1 MMSFE
6 IRSKKPLKIAS
17 KHCGDAESK
26 GTKSSKNIVFIN
38 SNEQDMP
45 CSTVDPREQRNIA
58 YETLYLRRPK
68 ARKAHAM

>member
-26 GTKSSKNIVFIN
+26 SSKNIVLIN

-45 CSTVDPREQRNIA
+45 CSIVDPREQRNIA